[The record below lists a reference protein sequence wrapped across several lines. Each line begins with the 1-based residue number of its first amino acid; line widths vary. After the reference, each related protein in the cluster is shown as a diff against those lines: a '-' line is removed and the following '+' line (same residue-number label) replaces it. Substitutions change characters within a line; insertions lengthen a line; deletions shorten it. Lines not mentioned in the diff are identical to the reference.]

1 MEFPRSRV
9 LWAVRVDKPEAPRRY
24 LDQCLR
30 CWPEDLEIQSQL
42 AKLHRQAGAKEQLFD
57 LLMRLWPKLEG
68 ADRGEACRETADLA
82 LQLGRP
88 DEAAAMLRR
97 LLEAK
102 PPSVGCRKAR
112 SRLQPQ

>member
-1 MEFPRSRV
+1 MGLPGRAAFRPMRV
-9 LWAVRVDKPEAPRRY
+9 GQTEAARRY

-88 DEAAAMLRR
+88 DEAAPMFRR
-97 LLEAK
+97 LLQCKHAD
-102 PPSVGCRKAR
+102 VGAA
-112 SRLQPQ
+112 